1 MTQLAETPEPP
12 YYAVIFASIKIE
24 EDQGYAE
31 TSAKMIELAKKQPG
45 FIGMDSARV
54 DVGVTV
60 SYWQDLASIKQ
71 WKQNAEHQ
79 VAQALGREQW
89 YSRYKIRIAKV
100 ELEYGN

>member
-31 TSAKMIELAKKQPG
+31 TSARMIELAKKQPG

-79 VAQALGREQW
+79 VAQAFGREQW